1 MSAGRYWMRLSR
13 FFMTAASWGW
23 CAAGAEIAQAVLHVR
38 PGALDRVS
46 SAVRMATARQ
56 AQGAPSLSAEI
67 RGPEAVAEVF
77 AGHGAAALAAL
88 IDGNPGA
95 GWAPEGRARAALVMR
110 WREGRMVEIEIVADP
125 RRLQALQIVL

>member
-56 AQGAPSLSAEI
+56 ARGAPPLSAEI
-67 RGPEAVAEVF
+67 RGREAVAGMF
-77 AGHGAAALAAL
+77 AGQAAAARAAL
-88 IDGNPGA
+88 IDGSPGA
-95 GWAPEGRARAALVMR
+95 VWAPDGRA
-110 WREGRMVEIEIVADP
+110 GR
-125 RRLQALQIVL
+125 RSS